1 MLRVIGQEGAAL
13 QAAEALVAN
22 EDDPVLTIWSRGYLQ
37 IASNL
42 GLITPGQ
49 LGGDGLVLDQDLLD
63 PEFNFIRTAST
74 TREEVAKWIV
84 DAVNIANPDTIE
96 PIYEPQEIFT
106 LDDWE
111 SIDQDYLPYVEA
123 VMQADIMVGDGKSF
137 KPKGDLT
144 RAEIAQIIVNI
155 DEILYTT
162 MALNRKAGVVGSI
175 SDSAIIGPLGSETKR
190 TILIRNDDGLVDQ
203 VDLVYTK
210 GESGEI
216 ATLDV
221 PVYGPSGVVGL
232 NSLKEGDYI
241 TYVVD
246 DTSKDMKYV
255 YSRGNE
261 SPIYVKGG
269 VLQPLSDMANGHIT
283 IENES
288 GMAFTYKMIDGLY
301 DNNNSTIK
309 ISYATYPVSSAPV
322 ANTVTLTLKNN
333 LVTLIDYEG
342 GAMPLSMEISG
353 IVKEINRTLGFMT
366 IESWDGTEVTKY
378 FNPKSVIVEK
388 ENYYDTEDEIGY
400 IDEVFPDYRFDERD
414 TTIDAIEAGDIVHI
428 LLDPTNLQYISRV
441 SAKTNYSVK
450 FGEVIE
456 LNDKG
461 GAKGMTMRVAYQD
474 ASIGTL
480 EIAKAV
486 PVMKSGFNGGTD
498 SLEVGDM
505 VKILMNQAVLAP
517 GETLETVKHI
527 EVDDYGNILSKV
539 YKGEFGNYDK
549 NQNKLGLLNSYELS
563 KSGWTA
569 YSQMTSLDIPTSPYE
584 VYYNGEAI
592 SLNYADT
599 FLRTSDMQVYVV
611 TEEHYDRE
619 RVARIIF
626 ENGRG
631 NVLASSNVIYSNGY
645 DTMRIVSETYD
656 IEMDPGT
663 IVVKNNHIVSTASIL
678 SPPDYA
684 QVVLGDEGSA
694 VVVNIIPEPNNDAIS
709 VLRGRISDIETG
721 QSFEVTSH
729 AVLKDMTWIY
739 SPIERQFT
747 MSYDTKVIDEDG
759 VLALSDFKDYTE
771 LSKVDEVYTIIAE
784 GTKATHLVKN
794 PYATEGV
801 VGTIYEVEES
811 SGTIKLKDALVYNSS
826 TKLWEELS
834 YKNNYADVLT
844 LTETIIIKNNKV
856 VGLSDLEFGDQ
867 IRSMITVDLA
877 SQIKLENDRTATGY
891 IIYVED

>member
-1 MLRVIGQEGAAL
+1 M
-13 QAAEALVAN
+13 
-22 EDDPVLTIWSRGYLQ
+22 
-37 IASNL
+37 
-42 GLITPGQ
+42 
-49 LGGDGLVLDQDLLD
+49 
-63 PEFNFIRTAST
+63 
-74 TREEVAKWIV
+74 
-84 DAVNIANPDTIE
+84 
-96 PIYEPQEIFT
+96 
-106 LDDWE
+106 
-111 SIDQDYLPYVEA
+111 
-123 VMQADIMVGDGKSF
+123 
-137 KPKGDLT
+137 
-144 RAEIAQIIVNI
+144 
-155 DEILYTT
+155 
-162 MALNRKAGVVGSI
+162 
-175 SDSAIIGPLGSETKR
+175 
-190 TILIRNDDGLVDQ
+190 
-203 VDLVYTK
+203 
-210 GESGEI
+210 
-216 ATLDV
+216 
-221 PVYGPSGVVGL
+221 
-232 NSLKEGDYI
+232 
-241 TYVVD
+241 
-246 DTSKDMKYV
+246 
-255 YSRGNE
+255 
-261 SPIYVKGG
+261 
-269 VLQPLSDMANGHIT
+269 
-283 IENES
+283 
-288 GMAFTYKMIDGLY
+288 
-301 DNNNSTIK
+301 
-309 ISYATYPVSSAPV
+309 
-322 ANTVTLTLKNN
+322 
-333 LVTLIDYEG
+333 
-342 GAMPLSMEISG
+342 
-353 IVKEINRTLGFMT
+353 
-366 IESWDGTEVTKY
+366 
-378 FNPKSVIVEK
+378 
-388 ENYYDTEDEIGY
+388 
-400 IDEVFPDYRFDERD
+400 
-414 TTIDAIEAGDIVHI
+414 
-428 LLDPTNLQYISRV
+428 
-441 SAKTNYSVK
+441 
-450 FGEVIE
+450 
-456 LNDKG
+456 
-461 GAKGMTMRVAYQD
+461 
-474 ASIGTL
+474 
-480 EIAKAV
+480 
-486 PVMKSGFNGGTD
+486 
-498 SLEVGDM
+498 
-505 VKILMNQAVLAP
+505 
-517 GETLETVKHI
+517 
-527 EVDDYGNILSKV
+527 
-539 YKGEFGNYDK
+539 
-549 NQNKLGLLNSYELS
+549 
-563 KSGWTA
+563 
-569 YSQMTSLDIPTSPYE
+569 
-584 VYYNGEAI
+584 
-592 SLNYADT
+592 
-599 FLRTSDMQVYVV
+599 